1 MYKVKMK
8 IQEVE
13 RSTHPVRL
21 ISSRFLSAL
30 LTFCIVSSVAADEQ
44 VTAIQGGDLYTITS
58 GIIKDGTILIKNGK
72 IWRIGQNIE
81 IPKDAKVIDAK
92 GKVVMPGLI
101 AAQAEVGIAGYG
113 SINKIGDSLDPFH
126 YSVSLALASGVTTAY
141 VSRGGPS
148 GENPIGGTNA
158 VIKTTYGDL
167 DNMLITEPAVEVAG
181 ISNTQWLRKTNF
193 LLNLK
198 KAQTYLQKLAEY
210 QKASRGGSR
219 TARTSVKAEE
229 PKKPAGIDSY
239 IRLLKRELPV
249 ALSATTADDILAA
262 LELVDEF
269 GIRMILYGAV
279 EAWTVAE
286 EIAKRDV
293 SVIITPRDKR
303 RPNEDITAPSGSTM
317 ENAAIL
323 KKAGVKFA
331 IVPPTKAFTIWGGA
345 GRDLMTL
352 PIEAAFAVSG
362 GLDEET
368 ALEAIT
374 ITAAD
379 ILGVADRVGSLQV
392 DKDADIIILDG
403 HPFHY
408 NTFVELTLINGKVLY
423 DKKQSTYFSHITHDN

>member
-8 IQEVE
+8 KQEVT
-13 RSTHPVRL
+13 RPIHPVHL
-21 ISSRFLSAL
+21 IPSRFFSAL
-30 LTFCIVSSVAADEQ
+30 LTLCIVSSAAADEQ

-81 IPKDAKVIDAK
+81 IPKDTKVIDAK

-101 AAQAEVGIAGYG
+101 AAQAEVGIAGYERL
-113 SINKIGDSLDPFH
+113 NKIADSLDPFH
-126 YSVSLALASGVTTAY
+126 YSVSLALASGVTTAC

-148 GENPIGGTNA
+148 GDNPLGGTNA

-167 DNMLITEPAVEVAG
+167 DNMLMIEPAVEIAG
-181 ISNTQWLRKTNF
+181 ISNAQWLRKTNF
-193 LLNLK
+193 LLSLQ

-210 QKASRGGSR
+210 QKAKGKSE
-219 TARTSVKAEE
+219 KAEE
-229 PKKPAGIDSY
+229 PKKPAGIDTY

-269 GIRMILYGAV
+269 GIRMILEGAV

-303 RPNEDITAPSGSTM
+303 RPNEDISAPSGSTM

-362 GLDEET
+362 GLDEQT

-379 ILGVADRVGSLQV
+379 ILGIAERVGSLQV
-392 DKDADIIILDG
+392 GKDADIIILDG

-408 NTFVELTLINGKVLY
+408 NTFVELTLINGKLLY
-423 DKKQSTYFSHITHDN
+423 DKKKSTYFSHITHDN